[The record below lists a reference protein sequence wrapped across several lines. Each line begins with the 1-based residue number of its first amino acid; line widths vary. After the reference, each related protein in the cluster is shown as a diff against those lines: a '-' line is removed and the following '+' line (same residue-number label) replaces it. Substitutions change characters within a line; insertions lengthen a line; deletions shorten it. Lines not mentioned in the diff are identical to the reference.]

1 MAASACSLSVEEVLQ
16 EVWNEEEMNEEI
28 EVLPLEDVLKMC
40 VDNFNCLRHSMS
52 NYNGFKEDAK
62 GMLRNVYSRHKT
74 GVNAMDKVLMSYVP
88 VWPMVSSEVCMW
100 LKSIHRRL
108 LANPRAANPWSIEV
122 RRDLIEEIFLH
133 IRHYVQEGV
142 SAFGVTV
149 ENNRI
154 NFTEK
159 KRLVRDLSKLSDI
172 PKDDIVNTSLKK
184 SFGGKREGF
193 LAKVLVSTDKPF
205 IISYD
210 RKRRRVTLTCKY
222 GCWNPF
228 GYGFH
233 E

>member
-1 MAASACSLSVEEVLQ
+1 
-16 EVWNEEEMNEEI
+16 
-28 EVLPLEDVLKMC
+28 
-40 VDNFNCLRHSMS
+40 
-52 NYNGFKEDAK
+52 
-62 GMLRNVYSRHKT
+62 
-74 GVNAMDKVLMSYVP
+74 
-88 VWPMVSSEVCMW
+88 MVKIDPQGTFSKSTSSESMEN
-100 LKSIHRRL
+100 RR
-108 LANPRAANPWSIEV
+108 W
-122 RRDLIEEIFLH
+122 DLIEEIFLH
-133 IRHYVQEGV
+133 IRHSVQEGV

-159 KRLVRDLSKLSDI
+159 KRLVRDLSKLSGI
-172 PKDDIVNTSLKK
+172 PKDDIVDKSLKK

-233 E
+233 EWGMSKECGEKKRVPQTFVRTILSLVAYIVGH